1 MNELDYLK
9 ALEDDYDN
17 FEDKIDETTEK
28 LKNFIDLS
36 SGLNQIS
43 NFLTINNDSVDNG
56 EFYHKRDLLYDYS
69 KFMENNFYNAI
80 SDESDRINDEINEY
94 IRVHGN

>member
-1 MNELDYLK
+1 MNELDYLN

-36 SGLNQIS
+36 SGLNEIS

-56 EFYHKRDLLYDYS
+56 EFYRKRDLLYDYS
-69 KFMENNFYNAI
+69 KFMENHFYNAI
-80 SDESDRINDEINEY
+80 DDELEKINEEINEY